1 MEAENTSSTQ
11 GSDQS
16 GYIPVS
22 PKTDTKKEST
32 SIGTQNSSDKFGIQY
47 IKPLIESLQDN
58 LAFSAVLLNII
69 GYIIISSFG
78 QMDNIGAYA
87 RYVIFL
93 LLNFILYKFLGKNK
107 IEIGFKNINL
117 FLSIGFLI
125 LLFFILIEHNIF
137 TLVYSNIV
145 NIISKK

>member
-11 GSDQS
+11 GSDQT

-22 PKTDTKKEST
+22 PSTDSKGST
-32 SIGTQNSSDKFGIQY
+32 STETQNSNDKFGIQY

-78 QMDNIGAYA
+78 HMDNIGAYV

-117 FLSIGFLI
+117 FLIIGI
-125 LLFFILIEHNIF
+125 LVLSVFVLVEHDIFIL
-137 TLVYSNIV
+137 VYRSIV

>member
-11 GSDQS
+11 GSDQA

-22 PKTDTKKEST
+22 PTSDSKKGST
-32 SIGTQNSSDKFGIQY
+32 STETQNSGDKFGLQY

-78 QMDNIGAYA
+78 HMDNVGAYV
-87 RYVIFL
+87 RYIIFL
-93 LLNFILYKFLGKNK
+93 LLNFALYKFLGKNK
-107 IEIGFKNINL
+107 IEIEFKNINM
-117 FLSIGFLI
+117 FLI
-125 LLFFILIEHNIF
+125 IGILVLLIFVLIEHNIF
-137 TLVYSNIV
+137 MLAYSSIINM
-145 NIISKK
+145 ISKK